1 MSTVSLVTGG
11 NRGIGREVC
20 RQLAARGHTVILTAR
35 SAEAADEAAQPIGA
49 TPLPLDVTDAGS
61 VTAARREV
69 EARYGHLDVLV
80 NNAAISYDT
89 WQRAATADLAV
100 VREAAE
106 TNLYGPWLMVQEF
119 LPLLRRSAHP
129 RIVNVSSEA
138 GSLAGMGGG
147 TPAYTASKAAL
158 NALTRMLAAELRGDG
173 ILVNAVCPGWVATD
187 MGGPGGRP
195 VADGAASVV
204 WAAVLPDSGPTGG
217 FFRDGKPLPWLRPVD
232 AQGLATARPPSTGC
246 PPFPPRKPVSHGQCP
261 RSSAYTSWSAVNPGP
276 LSAAATRRCIPGSV
290 TRTISITGPPR
301 NGMTSPGN
309 GASACTTC
317 SATLF
322 SRSTALS

>member
-1 MSTVSLVTGG
+1 MSTVSLVTGA

-20 RQLAARGHTVILTAR
+20 RQLAAQGHTVILTAR
-35 SAEAADEAAQPIGA
+35 SAEAAADAARPIGA
-49 TPLPLDVTDAGS
+49 NPLQLDVADAGS
-61 VTAARREV
+61 VANARREV
-69 EARYGHLDVLV
+69 EARYGQLDVLV
-80 NNAAISYDT
+80 NNAAILYDT
-89 WQRAATADLAV
+89 WQRAATADLGV

-119 LPLLRRSAHP
+119 LPLLRRSAHG

-147 TPAYTASKAAL
+147 TPAYTASKVAL
-158 NALTRMLAAELRGDG
+158 NALTRMLAAELRGDR

-217 FFRDGKPLPWLRPVD
+217 FFRDGKPVPW
-232 AQGLATARPPSTGC
+232 
-246 PPFPPRKPVSHGQCP
+246 
-261 RSSAYTSWSAVNPGP
+261 
-276 LSAAATRRCIPGSV
+276 
-290 TRTISITGPPR
+290 
-301 NGMTSPGN
+301 
-309 GASACTTC
+309 
-317 SATLF
+317 
-322 SRSTALS
+322 

>member
-1 MSTVSLVTGG
+1 MSTVALVTGG

-35 SAEAADEAAQPIGA
+35 SREDAAGAARPIGA
-49 TPLPLDVTDAGS
+49 DPLQLDVTDVGS
-61 VTAARREV
+61 VANARREV

-80 NNAAISYDT
+80 NNAAILYDT

-106 TNLYGPWLMVQEF
+106 TNLYGPWLMVEEF

-147 TPAYTASKAAL
+147 TPAYTASKVAL
-158 NALTRMLAAELRGDG
+158 NALTRMLAAELRSDG

-217 FFRDGKPLPWLRPVD
+217 FFRDGKPLPW
-232 AQGLATARPPSTGC
+232 
-246 PPFPPRKPVSHGQCP
+246 
-261 RSSAYTSWSAVNPGP
+261 
-276 LSAAATRRCIPGSV
+276 
-290 TRTISITGPPR
+290 
-301 NGMTSPGN
+301 
-309 GASACTTC
+309 
-317 SATLF
+317 
-322 SRSTALS
+322 